1 MKKIWILLVVVLV
14 ALFFGFREG
23 FSAPGPVP
31 PPYANPM
38 EGPYP
43 LAEVRKVYD
52 RLPQNIRTAQVQKDT
67 QQRIAGGGTM
77 PADRAINTLLER
89 IALVA
94 SQVYDRLY
102 KNARAPLSAAAVEA
116 DIRKSPPAGLS
127 TEAITVLIEAVKL
140 MFVGKPLPPPGS
152 TRGSGRQSGRAGMT
166 PPPGTRVPPKKA
178 DTTND
183 NVWGPRTT
191 GLGTPRSFGDGGDGN
206 GQYPTLLGPPRKT
219 SGYMTGVGVVGGSQA
234 GAATLPSSASLGS
247 DPLSGFLPFSRQPG
261 DQELIADPYRVAQ
274 TYSPASYSSKN
285 EPVPFLTDF
294 SAFQ

>member
-23 FSAPGPVP
+23 FETTGPVP
-31 PPYANPM
+31 PPNPARLDEPYRM
-38 EGPYP
+38 EQLRALYN
-43 LAEVRKVYD
+43 
-52 RLPQNIRTAQVQKDT
+52 RLPREIRGSYEMAETMRV
-67 QQRIAGGGTM
+67 GGT
-77 PADRAINTLLER
+77 AEQAIARVLPTMGFAAG
-89 IALVA
+89 I
-94 SQVYDRLY
+94 VYESPY
-102 KNARAPLSAAAVEA
+102 KTATAPLTAADVTAAVKRSAIPPNAPNGQQMIIYETMKLLFVG
-116 DIRKSPPAGLS
+116 RPPPARTTQTGR
-127 TEAITVLIEAVKL
+127 
-140 MFVGKPLPPPGS
+140 PLP
-152 TRGSGRQSGRAGMT
+152 

-178 DTTND
+178 DTMND

-191 GLGTPRSFGDGGDGN
+191 GLGTPRNFGSVGDGD

-219 SGYMTGVGVVGGSQA
+219 SGYMTGVGVLGDKP
-234 GAATLPSSASLGS
+234 GADLPSSASLGS

-274 TYSPASYSSKN
+274 SYSASSYSSKN